1 MFPALAR
8 LATTRPRRVL
18 IATMIFFVVAGALGG
33 PVTGLLNADNDSFSD
48 TSSASTRAIERIEA
62 ASGVDAS
69 PTLIAL
75 VDTDRTEALDA
86 IRAVFDDEPAVAQ
99 VVGGPDAGPAFVSRD
114 GTQTYLAAVYAA
126 DADPDATTE
135 HLREGLEAIGGVLVG
150 GSGPAYQE
158 MNEQVES
165 DLVRAELIAF
175 PLLFIVSLLVFRSA
189 VSALLPLL
197 VGGLT
202 IVGSLLVVRGVN
214 EMVDISV
221 FALNLITGLGL
232 GLAIDYS
239 LFMVSRFRE
248 ELERVGPGVEAV
260 RRTVA
265 TAGRTVAFSAATVAG
280 AGLALLVFPLRFLY
294 SMGVGVTIVALMAA
308 AVSLLVLPALFMV
321 LQHRVNALAPRRW
334 RLAQQAEARAE
345 TTGFWYRWSTFVMR
359 YRVGTAVGGTVV
371 LLALGAPFLGVKFTG
386 VDASVLPESASAR
399 MVDNTLRSDFD
410 GAEIAPLVIAV
421 DAPASD
427 ETELADYAERLAAL
441 DAVSSVAAPRSLDA
455 TTWQVDVVPQF
466 GMLDDRTLDLVDT
479 VRAVEAPGAALVG
492 GASADQVDQL
502 DSIAA
507 SIPLALAIL
516 AALTFV
522 TLFMMT
528 GSVVLPIKAL
538 IMNVLTISATFGL
551 LVLIFQDGRFEGL
564 LGYTSQGALESSQPV
579 FLFAVVFGLST
590 DYAVFLLTRI
600 KEARDAGAGE
610 REAVALG
617 LQRTGRIVTAA
628 ALLFAIALGAFATSE
643 IIFIKELGIG
653 TAAAVLID
661 ATLVRA
667 FLVPSLMA
675 MLGSANWWAPAPLRR
690 FHDRFGISESG
701 GEDVGAPASG
711 PRHRG
716 PVSRSGGRNSH
727 RASRT

>member
-1 MFPALAR
+1 MFTALAR

-18 IATMIFFVVAGALGG
+18 IATVAFFIVSGVVGG
-33 PVTGLLNADNDSFSD
+33 PVAGLLNADNDSFSD
-48 TSSASTRAIERIEA
+48 TNSASAQAIERIEE

-69 PTLIAL
+69 PALIAL
-75 VDTDRTEALDA
+75 IDTEQPGALKA
-86 IRAVFDDEPAVAQ
+86 VRAALAAEPAVAQ
-99 VVGGPDAGPAFVSRD
+99 AIGGPEAGPAFVSSD
-114 GTQTYLAAVYAA
+114 GTRTYVAAIYSA
-126 DADPDATTE
+126 DADSDATTE
-135 HLREGLEAIGGVLVG
+135 HLRESLSRIDGVLVG
-150 GSGPAYQE
+150 GSGPAFQE
-158 MNEQVES
+158 VNEQVES
-165 DLVRAELIAF
+165 DLIRAELIAF

-202 IVGSLLVVRGVN
+202 IVGSLLVLRGIN
-214 EMVDISV
+214 EVLDISV

-265 TAGRTVAFSAATVAG
+265 TAGRTVAFSAVTVAG
-280 AGLALLVFPLRFLY
+280 AGVALLVFPLRFLY
-294 SMGVGVTIVALMAA
+294 SMGVGVTLVALMAA

-345 TTGFWYRWSTFVMR
+345 TRGFWYRLSNFVMR
-359 YRVGTAVGGTVV
+359 YRVGTAVAGTVV

-399 MVDNTLRSDFD
+399 MVDNTIRADFD
-410 GAEIAPLVIAV
+410 GADVAPLVIAV
-421 DAPASD
+421 DAPADS
-427 ETELADYAERLAAL
+427 EPAMTAYADQLAAL
-441 DAVSSVAAPRSLDA
+441 EDVARVAPPRPLNA
-455 TTWQVDVVPQF
+455 TTWQVDVVPEYPA
-466 GMLDDRTLDLVDT
+466 LDDRTLDLVEA
-479 VRAVEAPGAALVG
+479 VRAVQAPGTALVG
-492 GASADQVDQL
+492 GPSADQVDQI

-507 SIPLALAIL
+507 NIPLALAIL
-516 AALTFV
+516 AILTFAA
-522 TLFMMT
+522 LFMMT

-564 LGYTSQGALESSQPV
+564 LGYTSQRALESTQPV

-628 ALLFAIALGAFATSE
+628 AVLFAIALGAFATSE

-661 ATLVRA
+661 ATIVRA

-675 MLGSANWWAPAPLRR
+675 MLGRANWWAPAPMRR
-690 FHDRFGISESG
+690 FHDRFGLSES
-701 GEDVGAPASG
+701 E
-711 PRHRG
+711 
-716 PVSRSGGRNSH
+716 PVPELDRSY
-727 RASRT
+727 